1 MSWWGQRVVTL
12 LQLFSLRE
20 HLLTVEKQRDSNAA
34 EAAAWA
40 ARVQEVQDECNNQ
53 MSYQQI
59 EIQVPGYGPSICR
72 PPPLS
77 HLSVAGASSAHARSR
92 P

>member
-20 HLLTVEKQRDSNAA
+20 HLLTVEKQRDLKAA
-34 EAAAWA
+34 DAAAWA
-40 ARVQEVQDECNNQ
+40 ARMQEVQDECNNQ

-59 EIQVPGYGPSICR
+59 EIQVLGR
-72 PPPLS
+72 EQPL
-77 HLSVAGASSAHARSR
+77 AIF
-92 P
+92 